1 MSEVQ
6 SRPAAPRG
14 RGSARGG
21 GRGGFSSRGG
31 RGGRGHAT
39 NGDKSDTALTSSIE
53 DDSEVGQL
61 KKKYGTKV
69 STIKEM
75 FPDWTDEDVVFA
87 LQETDGDLETTVDR
101 ITDGTISQ
109 WGEVSKTKKD
119 RSRSKVKDATVS
131 TFGDITN
138 QNRPSRGGRAGFD
151 GGRGGRGRGA
161 DRGRAGRGRGTSTA
175 HVNGSR
181 NKENVDVSTPTAD
194 STAYEQTNAGDANAW
209 ETKAAESSEWDNST
223 AKPAD
228 TWDSSKPA
236 QETWGSTGTGA
247 ATAAATSAAN
257 ATSSII
263 PDGVKKSWASMFAKP
278 APAPAPKKAP
288 EPVIEKSVTAS
299 NPSGPPTNTI
309 PRPAE
314 PVKTEEIVEPVLKEE
329 PEALARE
336 PEPIETVETP
346 PVEPTPIEE
355 PELTI
360 TPSKDELTENNVEQL
375 PDTSNPAPTATA
387 ASTAASSWDPRSAAA
402 TPYSASQAQAVRP
415 PTSGFQ
421 ASALKATG
429 TSGRT
434 SSYNRRIL
442 DQEEAVRMPGNREVD
457 RAAVQFGAFNLNGT
471 GEDDVDGEREE
482 AETRAQPPQHSP
494 VAPRA
499 SLPPAPQQPVA
510 APEAFPTPKQTAGL
524 PAATH
529 PTAAP
534 GLPSPAP
541 LTSAQSSAQSSAQQ
555 AAPGNSQMSQYGRY
569 GPSGVQDSALPPKPY
584 DAFSQQAPSTQ
595 SPFEGY
601 QSQQSQSQPQQSQ
614 AGAFSSAPDQFSSY
628 YTADP
633 QQRNA
638 YNNYY
643 NQYGMQQGAQSQE
656 GPASQQRSFSG
667 YNGPQSE
674 NSSQFPQSAAQQTQ
688 SRYATA
694 GEGQNSGHTTPNP
707 VAQSQQPGATQSA
720 QPQPGHQ
727 QQPQYP
733 YGHPYYSSPYY
744 AAYMNQY
751 QQYGGNYPGGPYGAK
766 GGLHQP
772 YQGYGMSPAAP
783 YDHAASPAAGGF
795 GASSLHGRDSAL
807 GGLSDYGRAG
817 SAQSSQTPGTLG
829 GSGAFGGAHD
839 AFGRGS
845 SYQGQAQQHYNTQQ
859 GSQPSA
865 GDDLKPFGDSKT
877 ANGPSPSLSQAG
889 RPGSATNTAPG
900 SVLPLPQSQ
909 QGGYGGYPAH
919 LQQGHGLHGSQAGSQ
934 YGGLGGAGGH
944 QAAGQGHQNSQYG
957 GYQGFGGGN
966 YYGNN
971 QQRGGWGGNYGH

>member
-1 MSEVQ
+1 MKLIDY
-6 SRPAAPRG
+6 
-14 RGSARGG
+14 
-21 GRGGFSSRGG
+21 
-31 RGGRGHAT
+31 T
-39 NGDKSDTALTSSIE
+39 
-53 DDSEVGQL
+53 
-61 KKKYGTKV
+61 
-69 STIKEM
+69 
-75 FPDWTDEDVVFA
+75 
-87 LQETDGDLETTVDR
+87 
-101 ITDGTISQ
+101 GTISQ

-119 RSRSKVKDATVS
+119 RSRSKVKDATVTS
-131 TFGDITN
+131 YGETTN
-138 QNRPSRGGRAGFD
+138 HTRPSRGGRAGLD
-151 GGRGGRGRGA
+151 SGRGGRGRGA
-161 DRGRAGRGRGTSTA
+161 DRGRGGRGRGTSTA
-175 HVNGSR
+175 HTNGSR
-181 NKENVDVSTPTAD
+181 NKENIDISTPTAESDEWNVAGTTETAAGD
-194 STAYEQTNAGDANAW
+194 STSKPT
-209 ETKAAESSEWDNST
+209 AESGDLDT
-223 AKPAD
+223 KPSD
-228 TWDSSKPA
+228 SWDSTKPA
-236 QETWGSTGTGA
+236 QDTWGSAATGAA
-247 ATAAATSAAN
+247 ATAAATTAAN

-263 PDGVKKSWASMFAKP
+263 PDGVKKSWASIFAKP
-278 APAPAPKKAP
+278 TPAPAPKKAP
-288 EPVIEKSVTAS
+288 EPVVEKSVTAPC
-299 NPSGPPTNTI
+299 PSSPVTDTI
-309 PRPAE
+309 PRPVE
-314 PVKTEEIVEPVLKEE
+314 PVKPEEPIESVSKEE
-329 PEALARE
+329 PEVPVPESE
-336 PEPIETVETP
+336 PVEVVETP
-346 PVEPTPIEE
+346 PIETAPAEE

-360 TPSKDELTENNVEQL
+360 TPSKDELTEDNLEQL

-387 ASTAASSWDPRSAAA
+387 ASTAASSWDPRSTTA
-402 TPYSASQAQAVRP
+402 TPYSALQSSENQAVRP

-429 TSGRT
+429 TSGRS

-457 RAAVQFGAFNLNGT
+457 RAAVQFGAFNLNDT

-499 SLPPAPQQPVA
+499 SLPPAPQQQVA
-510 APEAFPTPKQTAGL
+510 APEAFPTPKQSAGL

-541 LTSAQSSAQSSAQQ
+541 LQSAQSTAQH
-555 AAPGNSQMSQYGRY
+555 AAPGNSQASQYGRY

-614 AGAFSSAPDQFSSY
+614 AGGTFSSAPDQFSSY

-667 YNGPQSE
+667 YNGPQPES
-674 NSSQFPQSAAQQTQ
+674 SSQFPQSAAQQQTQ
-688 SRYATA
+688 SRYTAT

-707 VAQSQQPGATQSA
+707 VAQSQPGASQNA

-727 QQPQYP
+727 QQPGYP

-751 QQYGGNYPGGPYGAK
+751 QQYGANYPGGPYGAK
-766 GGLHQP
+766 GGIHQQQP

-783 YDHAASPAAGGF
+783 YDHAASPAGGGF

-817 SAQSSQTPGTLG
+817 STQSAQTPQSLG
-829 GSGAFGGAHD
+829 GSAAFGGGHD

-845 SYQGQAQQHYNTQQ
+845 SYQGQAQQHYNAQQ
-859 GSQPSA
+859 GSQPNA
-865 GDDLKPFGDSKT
+865 GDDLKPFGDSKS
-877 ANGPSPSLSQAG
+877 ANGPSPSLSQAA

-900 SVLPLPQSQ
+900 SVLPPPQSQ
-909 QGGYGGYPAH
+909 QAGYGGYPAH

-934 YGGLGGAGGH
+934 YGGLGGAGAH
-944 QAAGQGHQNSQYG
+944 QAAGQNHQQNSQYG

>member
-14 RGSARGG
+14 RGSASR

-31 RGGRGHAT
+31 RGGRHAT
-39 NGDKSDTALTSSIE
+39 NGTADSALAPSIE
-53 DDSEVGQL
+53 DEGEVGVL

-69 STIKEM
+69 TTIKEM

-101 ITDGTISQ
+101 ITDGTITQ

-119 RSRSKVKDATVS
+119 RSRSKVNKDATITS
-131 TFGDITN
+131 FGDATN
-138 QNRPSRGGRAGFD
+138 LTRPSRGGRAGFD
-151 GGRGGRGRGA
+151 SGRGGRGRGA
-161 DRGRAGRGRGTSTA
+161 DRGRGGRGRGTSVA
-175 HVNGSR
+175 HTNGSR
-181 NKENVDVSTPTAD
+181 NKENVDVSTPTNESSAWDAPTSGETSAWD
-194 STAYEQTNAGDANAW
+194 ST
-209 ETKAAESSEWDNST
+209 KPAAESSTEWDT
-223 AKPAD
+223 AKPAESSWD
-228 TWDSSKPA
+228 TAKPA
-236 QETWGSTGTGA
+236 QESGGSTGTVV
-247 ATAAATSAAN
+247 AAATTAAS

-278 APAPAPKKAP
+278 APAPAPAPKKAP
-288 EPVIEKSVTAS
+288 EPVIEK
-299 NPSGPPTNTI
+299 
-309 PRPAE
+309 PAE
-314 PVKTEEIVEPVLKEE
+314 PAKFEEPVEPIAKEE
-329 PEALARE
+329 PIAPVPE
-336 PEPIETVETP
+336 PEPVEVVETP
-346 PVEPTPIEE
+346 PVEAAPVEE

-360 TPSKDELTENNVEQL
+360 TPSKDELTEDNLDQL

-402 TPYSASQAQAVRP
+402 TPYSALPSGQPQAVRP

-434 SSYNRRIL
+434 PSYNRRIL

-499 SLPPAPQQPVA
+499 SLPPAPVPQQPASV
-510 APEAFPTPKQTAGL
+510 PEAFPTPKQTAGL

-541 LTSAQSSAQSSAQQ
+541 LQSAQSAAQPG
-555 AAPGNSQMSQYGRY
+555 APGNSQTSQYGRY
-569 GPSGVQDSALPPKPY
+569 GPSGIQESALPPKPY

-601 QSQQSQSQPQQSQ
+601 QSQQAQSQPQSQ

-674 NSSQFPQSAAQQTQ
+674 TSSQFPQSAAQQTQ

-694 GEGQNSGHTTPNP
+694 GEGQTSGHTTPNP
-707 VAQSQQPGATQSA
+707 VAQSQQPGASQSA

-795 GASSLHGRDSAL
+795 GGASSLHGRDSAL
-807 GGLSDYGRAG
+807 GGLSDYARAG
-817 SAQSSQTPGTLG
+817 SAQSSQTPQSLG

-845 SYQGQAQQHYNTQQ
+845 SYQGQSQQHYNAQQ
-859 GSQPSA
+859 GSQPGAS
-865 GDDLKPFGDSKT
+865 DDLKPFGDSKA

-900 SVLPLPQSQ
+900 SALPPPQSQ
-909 QGGYGGYPAH
+909 QGYSGYPAH

-971 QQRGGWGGNYGH
+971 QQQRGGWGGNYGH